1 MSAVPTA
8 TQATRQTVRTAGWRE
23 KLARKLK
30 SRQVWQGVLGIAVF
44 LLVWQACRTIGL
56 MQLVPGPLEVVQ
68 GAPEVMGQSDYL
80 LSWGSSA
87 QRVFLGFAIAV
98 TLAIA
103 IGVPMGMSRKLR
115 DTAFPVLEVIRPI
128 PPLAWLPISI
138 LFWPSSE
145 MTMVY
150 LTFLG
155 AFFPILINV
164 LAGIDNIDVRYIQAA
179 LSLRAG
185 KRALFWKI
193 LVPGALPSL
202 FTGLTIAMAITWEVV
217 IAAEMASGDNGLG
230 YLTWNSYMSHSMVG
244 ILVGMLSIGIAGI
257 VSSQAVAWIGRR
269 VMPWLQ

>member
-1 MSAVPTA
+1 MENAIAKSPVSLFS
-8 TQATRQTVRTAGWRE
+8 WRN
-23 KLARKLK
+23 KLAR
-30 SRQVWQGVLGIAVF
+30 SIRSIDFWQGVLGIMVF
-44 LLVWQACRTIGL
+44 LLVWQVARTIGL
-56 MQLVPGPLEVVQ
+56 LLVVPGPLEVVK
-68 GAPEVMGQSDYL
+68 GAPDVMGQSNYL
-80 LSWGSSA
+80 LSWISSSK
-87 QRVFLGFAIAV
+87 RVFFGFMLAAV
-98 TLAIA
+98 LAIA
-103 IGVPMGMSRKLR
+103 IGVPMGMSRKFK
-115 DTAFPVLEVIRPI
+115 DMAFPVFEIIRPI

-179 LSLRAG
+179 LSLGAS
-185 KRALFWKI
+185 KRSLFWKI

-202 FTGLTIAMAITWEVV
+202 FTGLTIAVAITWEVV

-230 YLTWNSYMSHSMVG
+230 YLTWNAYMSHSMIG

-257 VSSQAVAWIGRR
+257 VSSQMVSWLGRR
-269 VMPWLQ
+269 LMPWLQK

>member
-1 MSAVPTA
+1 MTA
-8 TQATRQTVRTAGWRE
+8 SSVRMQR
-23 KLARKLK
+23 LMRRLK
-30 SRQVWQGVLGIAVF
+30 SLDFWQGALGIVLF
-44 LLVWQACRTIGL
+44 LLLWQAAHSVGL
-56 MQLVPGPLEVVQ
+56 LKLVPGPWDVVT
-68 GAPEVMGQSDYL
+68 GAPDVMRKSDYL
-80 LSWGSSA
+80 LSWANSGK
-87 QRVFLGFAIAV
+87 RVFLGFVIAAV
-98 TLAIA
+98 LAIA

-115 DTAFPVLEVIRPI
+115 DMAFPVFEVVRPI

-179 LSLRAG
+179 LSLGASR
-185 KRALFWKI
+185 RSLFWKI

-202 FTGLTIAMAITWEVV
+202 FTGLTIAVAITWEVV

-230 YLTWNSYMSHSMVG
+230 YLTWSSYMSHSMNG

-257 VSSQAVAWIGRR
+257 VSSQIVSGVGRR
-269 VMPWLQ
+269 LTPWLRR

>member
-1 MSAVPTA
+1 MNANLAATTSAPSFD
-8 TQATRQTVRTAGWRE
+8 WRG
-23 KLARKLK
+23 KLARRL
-30 SRQVWQGVLGIAVF
+30 RNVDFWQGLLGILVF
-44 LLVWQACRTIGL
+44 LLLWQGARSIGL
-56 MQLVPGPLEVVQ
+56 LQMVPGPLEVVK
-68 GAPEVMGQSDYL
+68 GASQVIGKPDYL
-80 LSWGSSA
+80 FSWASSGK
-87 QRVFLGFAIAV
+87 RVFFGFVIAAV
-98 TLAIA
+98 LAIA
-103 IGVPMGMSRKLR
+103 IGVPMGMSRKFR
-115 DTAFPVLEVIRPI
+115 EMSFPVFEIIRPI

-179 LSLRAG
+179 LSLGAG
-185 KRALFWKI
+185 KRSLFWKI

-202 FTGLTIAMAITWEVV
+202 FTGLTIAVAITWEVV

-230 YLTWNSYMSHSMVG
+230 YLTWSAYMTHSMVG

-257 VSSQAVAWIGRR
+257 VSSQMVSWLGRHL
-269 VMPWLQ
+269 MPWLKK